1 MIGTPVSDIT
11 TVHTHMNKQ
20 VKIWCNEKLR
30 LPKHFKKNP
39 WEIKGDIIICADFS
53 SFSSISAP
61 STPSN
66 IHNTQWVPGQ
76 IRFQSSALT
85 WGKALGWGWL
95 VEMVPGA
102 RWARENKRYRHI
114 LSSTIQGQS
123 QKIQIA
129 QNHQGKFQTG
139 NKRKIQANEEP
150 GITDW
155 ERNGDIQSGE

>member
-114 LSSTIQGQS
+114 LSSTIQGKAKKSRLPKITKANFRLETRERSKQVKS
-123 QKIQIA
+123 Q
-129 QNHQGKFQTG
+129 
-139 NKRKIQANEEP
+139 E
-150 GITDW
+150 
-155 ERNGDIQSGE
+155 